1 MQVHKRKGHLK
12 LSCSL
17 SRQGKN
23 CEFHPAYSFQFI
35 NILGGYMLLFLS
47 INHAH
52 YILRLIKF
60 LQLSRGTW

>member
-12 LSCSL
+12 LSCIW

-23 CEFHPAYSFQFI
+23 CECHPSYSFQFI
-35 NILGGYMLLFLS
+35 NILGGYMLLFSL

-52 YILRLIKF
+52 YILRLMNV
-60 LQLSRGTW
+60 STTVTW